1 MARNVF
7 EGGQKLQ
14 VCRDSEG
21 DKPTDEPAARC
32 GFIPF
37 VVAQIADGDLAHY
50 PIELVL
56 ERRSGRV
63 LVALVEAD

>member
-1 MARNVF
+1 MR
-7 EGGQKLQ
+7 
-14 VCRDSEG
+14 
-21 DKPTDEPAARC
+21 
-32 GFIPF
+32 FIPF